1 VEMLKIMIRMMK
13 IIIWEFFNSKEHFL
27 GRCSY
32 IRGLGKLVKSS
43 KQRQPARAGWKPDLP
58 ILSPS
63 MVRQAHHERHK
74 SIFKAML
81 AVLRAERTV
90 RIVEHSDNGAIIEPT
105 KERGGQFWNLRR

>member
-1 VEMLKIMIRMMK
+1 MEMLKIVIRMMK
-13 IIIWEFFNSKEHFL
+13 IIIREFFNLVKNFL
-27 GRCSY
+27 GRYSY

-74 SIFKAML
+74 SIFKAVF
-81 AVLRAERTV
+81 AVLRSEG
-90 RIVEHSDNGAIIEPT
+90 IVLNIVT
-105 KERGGQFWNLRR
+105 MVL